1 MQRYDEMRVPS
12 RHPCARLAAPLA
24 LCAATA
30 GCALFSDV
38 PPSVEVMSVQ
48 LLAENGTDGQFGV
61 TLCVTN
67 PNGDEIVLDKVDAEL
82 DVAGAP
88 LAAGTTNLAVRL
100 PPRSF
105 TAIPVTVV
113 ATTANIGPQIVRTVQ
128 TGGIDYRIRGD
139 ISLQTPLAATL
150 AFSRSGR
157 LDPVTAGAPLAA
169 TAAAPSRCTA

>member
-1 MQRYDEMRVPS
+1 MF
-12 RHPCARLAAPLA
+12 AAPHYPGARSAAALA
-24 LCAATA
+24 LCAVTG
-30 GCALFSDV
+30 GCALFSDT

-48 LLAENGTDGQFGV
+48 MLAQNGTDGQFGV
-61 TLCVTN
+61 TLCVAN
-67 PNGDEIVLDKVDAEL
+67 PNGNGIVLDKVDADLEIG
-82 DVAGAP
+82 GAP

-105 TAIPVTVV
+105 TAVPVTVV
-113 ATTANIGPQIVRTVQ
+113 ATTANIDLQIVRTVQ

-157 LDPVTAGAPLAA
+157 LDLVTAGARLAA